1 MRWCWKNLAGRERYQ
16 KAPQRRTHQN
26 LAEIAKCIASAMAF
40 RIAIALYHFRGGA
53 LGFPLTQVKAR
64 PAGGVYA
71 VVVMQLNAA
80 DNCRVAGASIEPLVL
95 DVRPIF
101 ARGGSPCSTIDEAVA
116 SLSPGQAFVLLA
128 PFEPAPLFAKLG
140 AKGFCHSSNA
150 MADGCW
156 RIEFTPTGVPQAAG
170 SADSCCCPG
179 H

>member
-1 MRWCWKNLAGRERYQ
+1 MSVTKKRRSGGRTPKPGGNWQVHRECVGVSDCGS
-16 KAPQRRTHQN
+16 P
-26 LAEIAKCIASAMAF
+26 LPFSG
-40 RIAIALYHFRGGA
+40 RGSRLSFDTGQ
-53 LGFPLTQVKAR
+53 GDV
-64 PAGGVYA
+64 GGSVYA
-71 VVVMQLNAA
+71 VLVMQLNAA
-80 DNCRVAGASIEPLVL
+80 DNCRVAGASLEPLVL

-140 AKGFCHSSNA
+140 AKGFCHSSKA

-156 RIEFTPTGVPQAAG
+156 RIEFTPTGIPQAAG